1 MCQIHPIVAELL
13 SKRGIF
19 GEEELREF
27 LSEKPRRTYDP
38 FLLPDLE
45 AGVDFVL
52 RAVRNKKKICIYGDY
67 DADGIASVSILMEF
81 LGNLTERLEFYI
93 PSRFDEG
100 YGLNLEAVK
109 KIREGGADAL
119 ITVDCGSVSFEEVE
133 LAKELGMEVL
143 VTDHH
148 SITDVRADCLLINPK
163 RADSEYPFGDLAGC
177 GVAFKLIQGIQK
189 KEGLSRLDLNRT
201 LDLVALGT
209 IADVVPLLDENR
221 TLVKY
226 GMRIVA
232 SGARPGLAAL
242 IEKLSFDREHL
253 SSDNVSFGIAPHLN
267 AAGRI
272 GDASVAVR
280 LMLERDSEKIDRY
293 ADQLIACNQKRK
305 ALQEEAFDLCQE
317 IVEEHLT
324 QRKFLLVYG
333 EGVHEGVAGIVAGK
347 LKEKYERPVI
357 LLTPTGEGEKGMD
370 PPDERGKEAGASGGY
385 LKGTG
390 RSIPGVHLYRVLKSH
405 EEWFLRFGGHE
416 GACGF
421 TMEKSKFPLL
431 EQALESDMEQAL
443 AENPDLFA
451 QTPQP
456 DMTLDGAQVTLELA
470 EHLGCLEPFGSKNP
484 KPLFLL
490 EQATLTRQR
499 PMGDGRHI
507 RFLAIC
513 QDGCQ
518 VACVL
523 FRRAKDYEKAIYGG
537 KPVDLMGTVDFQ
549 EWKGNKSVQFIV
561 ESMV

>member
-1 MCQIHPIVAELL
+1 MNAIHPIIEELL
-13 SKRGIF
+13 HKRGF
-19 GEEELREF
+19 SSEEEIQEF
-27 LSEKPRRTYDP
+27 LSEKPQKTYDP

-52 RAVRNKKKICIYGDY
+52 RAVRDRKKICIYGDY
-67 DADGIASVSILMEF
+67 DADGITSVSILMEF
-81 LGNLTERLEFYI
+81 LRNLTDRLEFYI

-100 YGLNLEAVK
+100 YGLNSEAVK
-109 KIREGGADAL
+109 RIGESGTDVL
-119 ITVDCGSVSFEEVE
+119 LTVDCGSVSFQEVE

-163 RADSEYPFGDLAGC
+163 RADSEYPFADLAGC

-189 KEGLSRLDLNRT
+189 KAGLPRAELNRT

-209 IADVVPLLDENR
+209 IADIVPLLDENR
-221 TLVKY
+221 TLVKH
-226 GMRIVA
+226 GMHIIA
-232 SGARPGLAAL
+232 SGMRPGLAAL
-242 IEKLSFDREHL
+242 IERLSFDRERL
-253 SSDNVSFGIAPHLN
+253 SSDNISFGIAPHLN

-272 GDASVAVR
+272 DDASVAAR
-280 LMLERDSEKIDRY
+280 LMLERDPEKMNQCV
-293 ADQLIACNQKRK
+293 DQLIACNQKRK
-305 ALQEEAFDLCQE
+305 TLQEEAFDLCQKIIE
-317 IVEEHLT
+317 ANLAE
-324 QRKFLLVYG
+324 RKFLLVYA

-357 LLTPTGEGEKGMD
+357 LLTPSGDCEKGQD
-370 PPDERGKEAGASGGY
+370 SSGRY

-405 EEWFLRFGGHE
+405 EEWLLRFGGHE

-421 TMEKSKFPLL
+421 TMEKSNLPLL
-431 EQALESDMEQAL
+431 EQALEADMEQAL
-443 AENPDLFA
+443 QENAGLFTQA
-451 QTPQP
+451 PQP
-456 DMTLDGAQVTLELA
+456 DMALTGAQVTLELA
-470 EHLGCLEPFGSKNP
+470 ENLRCLAPFGNKNP

-490 EQATLTRQR
+490 EQAALSRQQ

-507 RFLAIC
+507 RFLATC
-513 QDGCQ
+513 RDGYG
-518 VACVL
+518 VTCVL
-523 FRRAKDYEKAIYGG
+523 FGRARDYAQVIYGE
-537 KPVDLMGTVDFQ
+537 KPVDLIGTVDFQ